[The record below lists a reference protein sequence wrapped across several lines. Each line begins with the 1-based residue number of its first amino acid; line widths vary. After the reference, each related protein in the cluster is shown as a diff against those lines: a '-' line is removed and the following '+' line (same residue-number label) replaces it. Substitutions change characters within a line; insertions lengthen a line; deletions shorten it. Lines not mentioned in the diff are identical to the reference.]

1 MKMKED
7 IKLAKWLDGRMTEK
21 ELREFEALPGFET
34 YRKIKEYSGVLTA
47 PDTDIENI
55 YQNVTRN
62 KNKRSG
68 VRKLNPWLAKI
79 AAVLVVTLGLSYF
92 FYTTHTTNTI
102 AETGNRTE
110 FLLPDN
116 SSVVL
121 NSGSEAEFRT
131 WNWDNNRKVELK
143 GEAFFKVAKGK
154 KFDVI
159 TNLGTVTV
167 VGTQFN
173 VKARENRFD
182 VTCFEGKVIVKS
194 NGKEVTL
201 TPGQSVAFEK
211 GKNIIVPLEEA
222 DQPGWITY
230 EVDFH
235 NEKLANVIAEMERQY
250 NVTIDLPEG
259 SYSPF
264 NGPLPMNDLNTALDN
279 ITTIYNL
286 KTEREGG
293 KIILTSE

>member
-1 MKMKED
+1 MKED
-7 IKLAKWLDGRMTEK
+7 VKLAKWLDGSMTEE

-34 YRKIKEYSGVLTA
+34 YRKIKEYSGALNA
-47 PDTDIENI
+47 PEADIENI
-55 YQNVTRN
+55 YHNITRN
-62 KNKRSG
+62 KNKRNSG
-68 VRKLNPWLAKI
+68 VRKLNPWFAKV
-79 AAVLVVTLGLSYF
+79 AAVLVMALGLTFF

-102 AETGNRTE
+102 AKAGERTE

-121 NSGSEAEFRT
+121 NADSEAEFRT
-131 WNWDNNRKVELK
+131 WNWDNNRKVELE

-154 KFDVI
+154 KFDVV

-194 NGKEVTL
+194 NGKEVAL
-201 TPGQSVAFEK
+201 TPGQSVAFEN
-211 GKNIIVPLEEA
+211 GNNINVPLEEGQ
-222 DQPGWITY
+222 QPGWITY
-230 EVDFH
+230 EVNFH
-235 NEKLANVIAEMERQY
+235 KEKLANVIDEIERQY
-250 NVTIDLPEG
+250 NVSIELPKG
-259 SYSPF
+259 SYDDF

-279 ITTIYNL
+279 IATVYNL
-286 KTEREGG
+286 KIKREGD

>member
-1 MKMKED
+1 MKDD

-21 ELREFEALPGFET
+21 ELQEFEALPGFET
-34 YRKIKEYSGVLTA
+34 YRKIKEYSGALTA
-47 PDTDIENI
+47 PDTDIEDI
-55 YQNVTRN
+55 YQNITRN
-62 KNKRSG
+62 KNRRSS
-68 VRKLNPWLAKI
+68 VRKLTPWFAKI
-79 AAVLVVTLGLSYF
+79 AAVLLVTLGLTFF
-92 FYTTHTTNTI
+92 FYTTHTTSNI
-102 AETGNRTE
+102 AEAGTRTE

-121 NSGSEAEFRT
+121 NAGSEAEFRT
-131 WNWDNNRKVELK
+131 WNWDNNRKVELE

-154 KFDVI
+154 KFDVV

-201 TPGQSVAFEK
+201 TPGRSVVFEN
-211 GKNIIVPLEEA
+211 GKNIIVPLEEGN
-222 DQPGWITY
+222 QPGWITY

-235 NEKLANVIAEMERQY
+235 DEKLTNVIDEIERQY
-250 NVTIDLPEG
+250 DVTIDLPEG
-259 SYSPF
+259 SYSNF
-264 NGPLPMNDLNTALDN
+264 NGLLPMNDLNTALDN
-279 ITTIYNL
+279 IATIYNL
-286 KTEREGG
+286 KAEKEGG